1 MSKNT
6 QSQNTPKLLLQI
18 FYLLLALFALSILC
32 NSCATKPIENT
43 HTIERII
50 EQHADSVKSTQ
61 VNKAILD
68 SLMIQIAKVKT
79 VKPEC
84 DSITQATVDQ
94 LLKQLNS
101 RKKSGDNE
109 AGIHYNDLKKELVI
123 WQKIAQTQSENVAT
137 NKEKTDTKVDKQFV
151 KVPIKY
157 TPLWI
162 KILAFIGF
170 GFLVYVGYRIARI
183 WF

>member
-6 QSQNTPKLLLQI
+6 PYQDTLKTLLQI
-18 FYLLLALFALSILC
+18 LYLLLALFVFGVVC
-32 NSCATKPIENT
+32 NSCATKPIGNT
-43 HTIERII
+43 HTIERVI
-50 EQHADSVKSTQ
+50 EHHTDSVKNTQ
-61 VNKAILD
+61 VNQAILD
-68 SLMIQIAKVKT
+68 SLIIQIAKVKT
-79 VKPEC
+79 TKPEC

-109 AGIHYNDLKKELVI
+109 AGIHYNELKKELVI

-137 NKEKTDTKVDKQFV
+137 NKEKTVVKVDKQFV
-151 KVPIKY
+151 KVPVKY
-157 TPLWI
+157 IPLWI